1 MYPWK
6 NDKFQSL
13 ILVSCEIS
21 DFTKLNS
28 YIYHEKT
35 NKLKK
40 QTNEVL

>member
-6 NDKFQSL
+6 KDQFQL
-13 ILVSCEIS
+13 FVLVSSEIS

-35 NKLKK
+35 KKLKK

>member
-1 MYPWK
+1 MYPSK
-6 NDKFQSL
+6 KDQFQL
-13 ILVSCEIS
+13 FVLVSSEIS

-35 NKLKK
+35 KKLKK